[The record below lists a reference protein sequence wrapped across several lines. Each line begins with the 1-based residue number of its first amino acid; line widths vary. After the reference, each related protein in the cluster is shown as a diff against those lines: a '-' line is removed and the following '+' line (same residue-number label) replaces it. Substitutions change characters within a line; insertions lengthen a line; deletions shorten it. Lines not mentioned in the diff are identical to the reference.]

1 MGLISGQGT
10 KIPHA
15 VRSRGGVQVGGE
27 GGGGEGG
34 AEVGNSMFLDTTDVC
49 EPFIG
54 NFIP

>member
-15 VRSRGGVQVGGE
+15 VRSRGGVQRG
-27 GGGGEGG
+27 GG
-34 AEVGNSMFLDTTDVC
+34 AEVGNSMFLDTTDFC